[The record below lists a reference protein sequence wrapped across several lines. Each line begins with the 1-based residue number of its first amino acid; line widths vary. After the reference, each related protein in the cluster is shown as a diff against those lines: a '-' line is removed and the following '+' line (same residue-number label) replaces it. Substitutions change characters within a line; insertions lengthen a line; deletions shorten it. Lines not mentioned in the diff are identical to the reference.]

1 MSGGPLTTS
10 APDSST
16 VMTEH
21 RPITNSMLCST
32 ITVLESGADVVS
44 GPPDIVRTD
53 KRVLDAYLGV
63 DLEEDLEEED
73 AR

>member
-1 MSGGPLTTS
+1 MG
-10 APDSST
+10 
-16 VMTEH
+16 
-21 RPITNSMLCST
+21 LCST
-32 ITVLESGADVVS
+32 ITVLESGAAVVS

-63 DLEEDLEEED
+63 DLEELEEEE

>member
-1 MSGGPLTTS
+1 
-10 APDSST
+10 
-16 VMTEH
+16 
-21 RPITNSMLCST
+21 
-32 ITVLESGADVVS
+32 
-44 GPPDIVRTD
+44 DIVRTD